1 MINNNFQERVQ
12 RDARE
17 MACGDRGKDYYD
29 NFEMLMIL

>member
-17 MACGDRGKDYYD
+17 MACGDRGKDYH
-29 NFEMLMIL
+29 EML